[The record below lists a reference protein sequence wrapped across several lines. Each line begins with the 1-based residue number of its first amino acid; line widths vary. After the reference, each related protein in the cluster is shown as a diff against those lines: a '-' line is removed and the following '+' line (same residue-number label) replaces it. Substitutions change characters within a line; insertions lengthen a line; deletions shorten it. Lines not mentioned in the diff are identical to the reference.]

1 MKKKVSLSS
10 FSHSLQIEKK
20 SEIVLKRF
28 SLSSALVGAAII
40 AINQSKNIFSIE
52 WSRKSALRQ
61 KERRS
66 ARGVLHSIRADS
78 DLSLSRAR
86 ERGFHRLR
94 TVPFFLTCEF
104 SYLLKL
110 DTQKVNSERN
120 ARARPESDEIFSR
133 ERVLRR
139 RRRKR
144 THLNLGGLEA
154 GDGRDL
160 LSSSKHY
167 VYRVDVFLCVWM
179 TIFSRASNICISR
192 ITVLVKKRP
201 SEDGTW
207 GRRIE
212 FFRKKREKRETYFQG
227 EDGVCFMKS
236 ERADQAKVFQ
246 ESAKKKTKILILA
259 HVFTTLHKTHLHKH
273 HVCCY
278 STNRVRR
285 RPQGHQGS
293 GTSEF
298 RFASRAVK
306 VDFERRRWEI
316 FCYRESNQEK
326 KEP

>member
-1 MKKKVSLSS
+1 MDLDCNKWKKKVSLSS

-52 WSRKSALRQ
+52 GSRKSALRQ

-133 ERVLRR
+133 ERVVRR

-160 LSSSKHY
+160 LSSSKHN

-207 GRRIE
+207 GGELSFFEKGGRKERLIFKVRMGCVLWNLKEQTRQKFFKKAQRR
-212 FFRKKREKRETYFQG
+212 KQ
-227 EDGVCFMKS
+227 KS
-236 ERADQAKVFQ
+236 
-246 ESAKKKTKILILA
+246 S
-259 HVFTTLHKTHLHKH
+259 
-273 HVCCY
+273 Y
-278 STNRVRR
+278 S
-285 RPQGHQGS
+285 H
-293 GTSEF
+293 TSL
-298 RFASRAVK
+298 RL
-306 VDFERRRWEI
+306 
-316 FCYRESNQEK
+316 
-326 KEP
+326 